1 MEASVNEKIE
11 KSKAVKEIYRLTD
24 EIINITEETNLLALN
39 ASIEAARAGDA
50 GRGFAVV
57 AEEIG
62 KLAVNSGQAAEQIQ
76 RVSAEVVQAVDEL
89 AKEAGNMIQ
98 FMNET
103 AMNGYSELGEICNTY
118 SKDAENMYQTMSDF
132 AKQSEQLQENADN
145 IKQAV
150 EAVNIAVE
158 ESAKGIVSVSEMAV
172 NLSNSISEL
181 SGRASNNEV
190 IADELN
196 AEVGKFKLD

>member
-1 MEASVNEKIE
+1 MTTKERVLYGTCEKRNKTENKNQKSQYPGENAKAQADRMEASVNEKIE

-76 RVSAEVVQAVDEL
+76 RVSAEVVQAV
-89 AKEAGNMIQ
+89 
-98 FMNET
+98 
-103 AMNGYSELGEICNTY
+103 
-118 SKDAENMYQTMSDF
+118 
-132 AKQSEQLQENADN
+132 
-145 IKQAV
+145 

-158 ESAKGIVSVSEMAV
+158 ESAKGTVSVSEMAV

>member
-76 RVSAEVVQAVDEL
+76 RVSAEVVQAV
-89 AKEAGNMIQ
+89 
-98 FMNET
+98 
-103 AMNGYSELGEICNTY
+103 
-118 SKDAENMYQTMSDF
+118 
-132 AKQSEQLQENADN
+132 
-145 IKQAV
+145 

-196 AEVGKFKLD
+196 AEVGKFKLA